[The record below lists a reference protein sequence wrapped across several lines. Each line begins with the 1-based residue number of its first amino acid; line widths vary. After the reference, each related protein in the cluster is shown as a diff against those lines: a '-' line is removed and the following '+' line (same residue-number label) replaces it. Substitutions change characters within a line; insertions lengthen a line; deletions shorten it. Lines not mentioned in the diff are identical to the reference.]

1 MIYDRSL
8 QNTIIIG
15 CFAMISIVAGAWI
28 AHSVTPQRVAP
39 SPSTLTI

>member
-15 CFAMISIVAGAWI
+15 CIAMVAIVAASWTL
-28 AHSVTPQRVAP
+28 HLVTPQRVAP
-39 SPSTLTI
+39 LPSALTV

>member
-1 MIYDRSL
+1 MIYDRIL

-15 CFAMISIVAGAWI
+15 CIAMVTIVVGAWI

-39 SPSTLTI
+39 SPATLTV